1 MVEEDELSSSL
12 SLLLSLS
19 SEEELEESLLS
30 DDESLEEPSEPLL
43 VSLES
48 LDLRTHGEGGVQINS
63 FVGKDSGYT
72 C

>member
-19 SEEELEESLLS
+19 SEEELEELLLS

-43 VSLES
+43 LSLES
-48 LDLRTHGEGGVQINS
+48 LDLGGWWGENKQS
-63 FVGKDSGYT
+63 EF
-72 C
+72 CW